1 MENKKLVCLI
11 ILFAI
16 NLLNYMDRFTIAG
29 VLNDVIKFYNIDDKM
44 AGFLQTVFIIFFM
57 LFAPICGCLGD
68 RFNRKIIILIGEI
81 VWVLAVFASSFI
93 PQNHFASFVILR
105 GIVGIG
111 EASYA
116 VVAPTFLA
124 DMFGGKTRSRVL
136 MFFYFA
142 IPVGSGLGYVIGSY
156 VASIA
161 KAGRT
166 DCVDCWQWGI
176 RATPLF
182 GIATII
188 ALIFGVDEPVRG
200 QADQEESGRINGQT
214 ESNNLNNRVNSSTPA
229 NEDIITAP
237 TSFKNKLSNIYQD
250 LVYLIEN
257 QTFIW
262 STIAYTAVVF
272 STGTLT
278 WWAPAAIE
286 EAIAWHHNITNAT
299 AVTDTEHVAL
309 TFGGITCAGGIIG
322 VALGTVA
329 SMAWKRGI
337 SCFSG
342 YSNQRADPLVSAIG
356 SFLAT
361 PLLFLSIKLI
371 DLNFIFLAWL
381 LLFLTIVSLC
391 LNWAVNVDMLM
402 AIIVPHRR
410 GIASAVQ
417 ILISHAFGD
426 ASGPWIV
433 GAISDSVRGED
444 KTPEAHFHSLVI
456 AFYLPNVLL
465 FLSGVGFLLA
475 AYTLPKDLKLA
486 EDWRTNR
493 RGTDG
498 SAQLTGVTQTADT
511 GHLPLDDGNLSPSNR
526 LNQYQ
531 NEAFDP

>member
-81 VWVLAVFASSFI
+81 VWVLA
-93 PQNHFASFVILR
+93 HFASFVILR

-200 QADQEESGRINGQT
+200 QADQEESGQINGQT
-214 ESNNLNNRVNSSTPA
+214 ES
-229 NEDIITAP
+229 
-237 TSFKNKLSNIYQD
+237 
-250 LVYLIEN
+250 

-342 YSNQRADPLVSAIG
+342 YSNQRADPLVSSIG

>member
-1 MENKKLVCLI
+1 
-11 ILFAI
+11 
-16 NLLNYMDRFTIAG
+16 
-29 VLNDVIKFYNIDDKM
+29 
-44 AGFLQTVFIIFFM
+44 M
-57 LFAPICGCLGD
+57 LFAPVCGVLGD
-68 RFNRKIIILIGEI
+68 RFNRKRIILIGEI

-93 PQNHFASFVILR
+93 PQEHFASFVLLR

-124 DMFGGKTRSRVL
+124 DMFAGKTRSRVL

-156 VASIA
+156 VSSIV

-166 DCVDCWQWGI
+166 DCLDCWQWGI

-182 GIATII
+182 GVLTII
-188 ALIFGVDEPVRG
+188 ALIIGVDEPIRG
-200 QADQEESGRINGQT
+200 QADREDEDKLNGPT
-214 ESNNLNNRVNSSTPA
+214 ESDNLNNRVHPSVP
-229 NEDIITAP
+229 NEDVITVTAP
-237 TSFKNKLSNIYQD
+237 FKHKLANIYQD
-250 LVYLIEN
+250 LVYLLKN
-257 QTFIW
+257 QTFVW

-322 VALGTVA
+322 VAFGTVA
-329 SMAWKRGI
+329 SLAWKRGLGF
-337 SCFSG
+337 FSG
-342 YSNQRADPLVSAIG
+342 YSSQRADPLVSAIG

-361 PLLFLSIKLI
+361 PFLFLAIKLI
-371 DLNFIFLAWL
+371 DLNFIILAWFI
-381 LLFLTIVSLC
+381 LFLTIVCLC

-402 AIIVPHRR
+402 AIVVPHRR
-410 GIASAVQ
+410 SIASAVQ

-433 GAISDSVRGED
+433 GAISDSVRGDD

-456 AFYLPNVLL
+456 AFYLPNALL
-465 FLSGVGFLLA
+465 FLSGITFLLA

-486 EDWRTNR
+486 EEWRTNR

-498 SAQLTGVTQTADT
+498 SAQLTGVVQTVDT
-511 GHLPLDDGNLSPSNR
+511 GHLPLDDGDISPSNG

>member
-1 MENKKLVCLI
+1 MENKKL
-11 ILFAI
+11 
-16 NLLNYMDRFTIAG
+16 
-29 VLNDVIKFYNIDDKM
+29 
-44 AGFLQTVFIIFFM
+44 
-57 LFAPICGCLGD
+57 
-68 RFNRKIIILIGEI
+68 
-81 VWVLAVFASSFI
+81 
-93 PQNHFASFVILR
+93 HFASFVILR

-166 DCVDCWQWGI
+166 DCLDCWQWGI

-182 GIATII
+182 GVATII

-200 QADQEESGRINGQT
+200 QADQEEESGRINGQT

-229 NEDIITAP
+229 NEDIITVSTP
-237 TSFKNKLSNIYQD
+237 FKNKLSNIYQD
-250 LVYLIEN
+250 LVYLLEN

-286 EAIAWHHNITNAT
+286 EAIAWHHNITNAS

-322 VALGTVA
+322 VA
-329 SMAWKRGI
+329 AWKRGI

-361 PLLFLSIKLI
+361 PLLFL
-371 DLNFIFLAWL
+371 
-381 LLFLTIVSLC
+381 
-391 LNWAVNVDMLM
+391 

-511 GHLPLDDGNLSPSNR
+511 GHLPLDDGNLSPSDR